1 MSEPSKIRP
10 NTFQCPNALV
20 DDDVMS
26 VLTGNE
32 TKCYLFI
39 VRKTFGWGKD
49 ADRIAKSQIMDAT
62 GLGENAVDSCMD
74 TLVSFGL
81 VLRLAENDP
90 NKNHGVLWG
99 LQTDDDKIAWDKLA
113 ERKTEMKQKQ
123 VKRLEKA
130 RAARVA
136 AGGGVVEQPH
146 PGVVQQPH
154 PGVVE
159 QPPQKPLSKGLTS
172 TTATDAPKIENPADP
187 EPQEPA
193 PPKPNIFRV
202 YEQNFGALTPLIAD
216 ELRDFEKTYPPEW
229 IEYAMREAVL
239 SNARNT
245 KYVLSIL
252 KRIDQHG
259 FDSPKPTPS
268 TPARDRPKYPTK
280 QTQSQAEAA
289 LAAFVQEG

>member
-1 MSEPSKIRP
+1 MSGLVMGLVWELPLNGDFGRAEKYILLAYADHADQNGGNIFPSVDLVSEKTGYAERAVQMSTRTLEKLGYLVACGFGPNGTNRFRIPVARADGGAKIAPLPMSINAPEEIAPPPMSE
-10 NTFQCPNALV
+10 NAPE
-20 DDDVMS
+20 
-26 VLTGNE
+26 GNAPEGNAPE
-32 TKCYLFI
+32 TI
-39 VRKTFGWGKD
+39 VVVKD
-49 ADRIAKSQIMDAT
+49 ST
-62 GLGENAVDSCMD
+62 
-74 TLVSFGL
+74 
-81 VLRLAENDP
+81 
-90 NKNHGVLWG
+90 
-99 LQTDDDKIAWDKLA
+99 
-113 ERKTEMKQKQ
+113 
-123 VKRLEKA
+123 
-130 RAARVA
+130 
-136 AGGGVVEQPH
+136 
-146 PGVVQQPH
+146 
-154 PGVVE
+154 
-159 QPPQKPLSKGLTS
+159 
-172 TTATDAPKIENPADP
+172 TTATDAPKIENQVDP
-187 EPQEPA
+187 EPQETA
-193 PPKPNIFRV
+193 PPKPNIFRI